1 MTTFNDTL
9 WREGEIK
16 VGKSSYRYCAKVYDE
31 GSEWGINA
39 GRVSKLWI
47 SKDGK
52 TVCNYDRG
60 WDIEPKKGSDAE
72 KAMQQVLEMY
82 KG

>member
-16 VGKSSYRYCAKVYDE
+16 IGKSSYRYCAKVYDE
-31 GSEWGINA
+31 GSEWGINE

-60 WDIEPKKGSDAE
+60 WDIKPADPDTELA
-72 KAMQQVLEMY
+72 LEILLHTENH
-82 KG
+82 

>member
-1 MTTFNDTL
+1 MGHQRSQIPRSPT
-9 WREGEIK
+9 
-16 VGKSSYRYCAKVYDE
+16 
-31 GSEWGINA
+31 
-39 GRVSKLWI
+39 WI

>member
-1 MTTFNDTL
+1 MTTFNDKL

-39 GRVSKLWI
+39 GRVSKL
-47 SKDGK
+47 
-52 TVCNYDRG
+52 
-60 WDIEPKKGSDAE
+60 
-72 KAMQQVLEMY
+72 
-82 KG
+82 

>member
-16 VGKSSYRYCAKVYDE
+16 IGKSSYRYCAKVYDE
-31 GSEWGINA
+31 GSEWGINE

-60 WDIEPKKGSDAE
+60 WDIKPTDPDTELA
-72 KAMQQVLEMY
+72 LEILLHTENH
-82 KG
+82 